1 MLSETEQQD
10 LVWASIG
17 LMQTVTDI
25 YGAEQGMELWN
36 TIADTIDP
44 DLKSA
49 VFVAMLTGSHDC
61 NRITVR
67 NPLMGPVNDKV
78 GLIRCIR
85 TYDCRRPG
93 LKEAKD
99 IADSL
104 ADAGRAVLEVEP
116 AIKPT
121 FRVELRKFGLV
132 V

>member
-1 MLSETEQQD
+1 MISETEQQD

-25 YGAEQGMELWN
+25 YGPEQGMELWN

-44 DLKSA
+44 DLKNA
-49 VFVAMLTGSHDC
+49 VFVAMLTGSYDR
-61 NRITVR
+61 NRITVC
-67 NPLMGPVNDKV
+67 NPLMGPVSDKV

-85 TYDCRRPG
+85 TYDSRRLG

-104 ADAGRAVLEVEP
+104 ADAGRVVLEVEP
-116 AIKPT
+116 EIKPT